1 MSYLFGW
8 SKDRPALV
16 NCDWKPIRNKSKIF
30 KSVPSINCLRIRAV
44 YQHKNNSIRTYWGDL
59 HSKSKRVSYSHH
71 LSIAILAPIGLIW
84 ALECFTLTF
93 VKYFSVLLKF
103 RVVSRGLK
111 EKKKKQETRKRR
123 WKNFGTWLL
132 PKPQTAPCWISLY
145 ESVHARRVLISA
157 NKVFEKF
164 IRVKGSS
171 PCSVLKL
178 HNLCSFTSKLT
189 TDVGYLKTFVSSKLR
204 SRLTEFHDA
213 LKD

>member
-16 NCDWKPIRNKSKIF
+16 NGDRKPIRNKSKIF

-44 YQHKNNSIRTYWGDL
+44 YQHKNNSPRTYWGDL

-103 RVVSRGLK
+103 RVVSRGPK
-111 EKKKKQETRKRR
+111 EKKRKKNKKQDKEGRKFRHLASSEASNR
-123 WKNFGTWLL
+123 T
-132 PKPQTAPCWISLY
+132 
-145 ESVHARRVLISA
+145 VLNIVVRECSRSQGF
-157 NKVFEKF
+157 NKCK
-164 IRVKGSS
+164 
-171 PCSVLKL
+171 
-178 HNLCSFTSKLT
+178 
-189 TDVGYLKTFVSSKLR
+189 
-204 SRLTEFHDA
+204 
-213 LKD
+213 

>member
-44 YQHKNNSIRTYWGDL
+44 YQHKNNSPRTYWGDL

-111 EKKKKQETRKRR
+111 EKKKKTR
-123 WKNFGTWLL
+123 
-132 PKPQTAPCWISLY
+132 
-145 ESVHARRVLISA
+145 
-157 NKVFEKF
+157 NKKKKVEKF
-164 IRVKGSS
+164 RHLASAEASNRTVLNIVVRE
-171 PCSVLKL
+171 CS
-178 HNLCSFTSKLT
+178 
-189 TDVGYLKTFVSSKLR
+189 R
-204 SRLTEFHDA
+204 SQGFN
-213 LKD
+213 KCK

>member
-16 NCDWKPIRNKSKIF
+16 NCDRKPIRNKSKIF

-44 YQHKNNSIRTYWGDL
+44 YQHKNNSPRTYWGDL

-103 RVVSRGLK
+103 RVVSRGPK
-111 EKKKKQETRKRR
+111 EKKKKNKKQEKEGRK
-123 WKNFGTWLL
+123 
-132 PKPQTAPCWISLY
+132 
-145 ESVHARRVLISA
+145 ISA
-157 NKVFEKF
+157 LGFCRSLKPHHAEYRCTRVFTLAGF
-164 IRVKGSS
+164 
-171 PCSVLKL
+171 
-178 HNLCSFTSKLT
+178 
-189 TDVGYLKTFVSSKLR
+189 
-204 SRLTEFHDA
+204 
-213 LKD
+213 